1 MSLASPYF
9 YHGQGNVGDTSGDI
23 YIAKGRKLGLC
34 VIKYTMRVIFKQG
47 ATTKSKELQLLTGSN
62 FNLSPN
68 SNVLPDKSRT
78 SAPISKR

>member
-1 MSLASPYF
+1 M
-9 YHGQGNVGDTSGDI
+9 
-23 YIAKGRKLGLC
+23 
-34 VIKYTMRVIFKQG
+34 IKYTMRVIFKQG

-78 SAPISKR
+78 SAPISER